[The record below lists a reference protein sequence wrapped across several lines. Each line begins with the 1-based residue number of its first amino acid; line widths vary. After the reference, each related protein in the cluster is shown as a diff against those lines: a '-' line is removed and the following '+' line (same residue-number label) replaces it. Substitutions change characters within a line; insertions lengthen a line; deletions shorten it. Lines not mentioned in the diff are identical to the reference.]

1 MKKFLKIDANKNKSK
16 KLKKKS
22 KKKKT
27 KINGGA
33 RRRLVETH
41 YKIILDITNLC
52 SEQINILQDHLRDMN
67 GLAFNTIDEVMNSG
81 EINKK
86 VNILPNIKMMSFYVS
101 SRITF
106 EDFIFDINKAFEHLR
121 PEVKFKLL
129 FDDQEIDDNQ
139 KISKFFENKS
149 NNQKNFGVVLKLEFD
164 YSADQ

>member
-1 MKKFLKIDANKNKSK
+1 MKNFLKIDANKNKSK
-16 KLKKKS
+16 KLKNKS

-33 RRRLVETH
+33 RRLVESH

-52 SEQINILQDHLRDMN
+52 PEQINILQDHLRDMN
-67 GLAFNTIDEVMNSG
+67 GLAFNTNEEVMNSG

-86 VNILPNIKMMSFYVS
+86 VTILPNIKMMSFYVS

-106 EDFIFDINKAFEHLR
+106 EDFIFYINKAFDHLR

-149 NNQKNFGVVLKLEFD
+149 NNQQHFGVVLKLEFD
-164 YSADQ
+164 YSAHQ